1 MSVAYSFHLSAKG
14 HAVTSTNKIAA
25 VSKHNLRDYKSNDY
39 DRSLIEVL
47 SGSDSIL
54 DDVKKIY
61 HREFDEALET
71 YNAKQKRSDR
81 KIKDYLQHVSD
92 SRSDVAA
99 EIIIQVGDMD
109 FWVDKSLEQK
119 RKMSYIFRDQLRYL
133 QRQLP
138 DFKVASAVIH
148 YDENSPHLH
157 VVGVPVAGGY
167 KKGLS
172 KQVAKTKVFT
182 QESLSRMQDVMRARA
197 ERGIELNQDVFEGE
211 KIKDKEKGRN
221 KDLPK
226 QALNEFYE
234 LKNDVS
240 SKKEQLNVLV
250 GEIDEKKAEIENL
263 RLTAYD
269 LMVTRTKLKDDIRDF
284 AADIANLPEFIKV
297 FKDRLSDKTVEL
309 LKNFVQ
315 TKESSGQ
322 AETKSRSDR
331 AVENPFLE
339 KQPVFKPTG
348 LKRQSAKGQLR
359 ENRNKDRDNVQPKK
373 RSSKSWGLDR

>member
-1 MSVAYSFHLSAKG
+1 M
-14 HAVTSTNKIAA
+14 
-25 VSKHNLRDYKSNDY
+25 
-39 DRSLIEVL
+39 
-47 SGSDSIL
+47 
-54 DDVKKIY
+54 
-61 HREFDEALET
+61 
-71 YNAKQKRSDR
+71 
-81 KIKDYLQHVSD
+81 
-92 SRSDVAA
+92 
-99 EIIIQVGDMD
+99 
-109 FWVDKSLEQK
+109 
-119 RKMSYIFRDQLRYL
+119 
-133 QRQLP
+133 
-138 DFKVASAVIH
+138 
-148 YDENSPHLH
+148 
-157 VVGVPVAGGY
+157 
-167 KKGLS
+167 
-172 KQVAKTKVFT
+172 
-182 QESLSRMQDVMRARA
+182 
-197 ERGIELNQDVFEGE
+197 
-211 KIKDKEKGRN
+211 
-221 KDLPK
+221 
-226 QALNEFYE
+226 
-234 LKNDVS
+234 
-240 SKKEQLNVLV
+240 
-250 GEIDEKKAEIENL
+250 